1 MLMTSAAATEYFRT
15 YLLTLVISAAAA
27 ESSETRL
34 LFGFRVLSLGF

>member
-34 LFGFRVLSLGF
+34 LFAVF